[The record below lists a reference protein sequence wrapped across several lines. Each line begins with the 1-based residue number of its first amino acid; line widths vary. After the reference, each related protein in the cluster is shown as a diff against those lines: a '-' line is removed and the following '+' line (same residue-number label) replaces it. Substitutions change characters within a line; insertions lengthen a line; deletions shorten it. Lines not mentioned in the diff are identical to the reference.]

1 MIMIAKPIRLACVAA
16 LALQATWFSPVLFQ
30 AQAQERG
37 KAKDDALDSLLED
50 LKKDDPAAKK
60 AAKKSEAA
68 KAKLS
73 SGSES
78 KQKSKDGASSG
89 QGAGKP
95 GSAAPGGAKPAP
107 KGPKASPLAPKDQA
121 LDDLLGKLGESKDE
135 PAREDR
141 PQGQAPGGGERTKGA
156 GAGNKERVKLG
167 GKDKEID
174 QELEEL
180 AGRKRKRPNGDDGE
194 RTGEIGEMIKEMR
207 DVEKRLGKPDSGE
220 DTQAKQ
226 KQIVKRIE
234 TLIEQVRQSGSSAGR
249 LTIRRRVRQG
259 NQPGQQ
265 EGDQT
270 GALAQ
275 GARAMKPEKPT
286 SQHSTAGGKGVWGH
300 LPEELRQVMENTF
313 KEEALT
319 SKTELI
325 SRYFLS
331 VGKDAPRRE
340 GE

>member
-1 MIMIAKPIRLACVAA
+1 MRSPFDWPVWPHWRWLRPGSRRCS
-16 LALQATWFSPVLFQ
+16 FS
-30 AQAQERG
+30 AAQERG
-37 KAKDDALDSLLED
+37 KAKDDALDSLLDD
-50 LKKDDPAAKK
+50 LKKDDPGGGPGAKK
-60 AAKKSEAA
+60 AAKKSEPA

-78 KQKSKDGASSG
+78 KQKSKDGAGSG
-89 QGAGKP
+89 QGTGKP

-156 GAGNKERVKLG
+156 GAGDKERVKLG

-194 RTGEIGEMIKEMR
+194 RTGAIGEMIKEMR

-226 KQIVKRIE
+226 KQIVKRID

-249 LTIRRRVRQG
+249 LTIRRRRAA
-259 NQPGQQ
+259 GQSA
-265 EGDQT
+265 
-270 GALAQ
+270 GAAGRRSDR
-275 GARAMKPEKPT
+275 GARA
-286 SQHSTAGGKGVWGH
+286 GRG
-300 LPEELRQVMENTF
+300 R
-313 KEEALT
+313 
-319 SKTELI
+319 
-325 SRYFLS
+325 
-331 VGKDAPRRE
+331 
-340 GE
+340 